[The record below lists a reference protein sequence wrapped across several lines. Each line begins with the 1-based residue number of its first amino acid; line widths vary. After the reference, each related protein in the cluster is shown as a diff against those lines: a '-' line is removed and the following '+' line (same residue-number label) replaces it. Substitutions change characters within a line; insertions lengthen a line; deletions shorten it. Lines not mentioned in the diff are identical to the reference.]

1 MNTYK
6 CNKVKRFLFKLS
18 HRQVCTKKENENK
31 VMRENLSV
39 KEEEDLPLFIKN
51 KSGRWINRKTG
62 KFVKKEVAEAYA
74 NHKC

>member
-6 CNKVKRFLFKLS
+6 CNKVKRFLCKLS
-18 HRQVCTKKENENK
+18 HRQVCTKKKNENK
-31 VMRENLSV
+31 VIVEDLSV
-39 KEEEDLPLFIKN
+39 KEEDLPLFVKN